1 MHHDTPI
8 SSVPAPDVSI
18 SLNTDNDT
26 VYQGTE
32 LVITCT
38 LTVDSAVDIEYDID
52 MIWSSVTADVM
63 NGPYINIS
71 NITGSGQ
78 EYTST
83 ITISPVNTTDSATYT
98 CTASITS
105 TDSDTIISSMKNS
118 STVNTT
124 VEGRLKSF

>member
-1 MHHDTPI
+1 MPI

-38 LTVDSAVDIEYDID
+38 VTVDSAVDTEYDVN
-52 MIWSSVTADVM
+52 MIWSSDTAESD
-63 NGPYINIS
+63 GPYINIS

-83 ITISPVNTTDSATYT
+83 VTISPVNTTDSATYT
-98 CTASITS
+98 CTASITT

-118 STVNTT
+118 STVDTT